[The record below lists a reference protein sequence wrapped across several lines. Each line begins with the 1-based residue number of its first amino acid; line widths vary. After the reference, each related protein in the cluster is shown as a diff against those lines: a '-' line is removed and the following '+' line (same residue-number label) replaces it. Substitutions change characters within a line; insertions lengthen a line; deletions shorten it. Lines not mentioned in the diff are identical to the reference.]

1 MLTLTQ
7 YKEQV
12 LEDINA
18 LQGVGVTISEK
29 TKKDYKT
36 MKDCFN
42 GGLSVSDCTDLLET
56 LHVPDNI

>member
-12 LEDINA
+12 LEDIKA
-18 LQGVGVTISEK
+18 LQRLGVTISDK
-29 TKKDYKT
+29 TKKDHKT

-42 GGLSVSDCTDLLET
+42 GGLSVADCTELLGT
-56 LHVPDNI
+56 LHVPDNG